1 MYMDPVVHQ
10 LFPQVVRLL
19 LSIPCISAE
28 DEKSFSGLCRLKTYL
43 RNSLSLQAR
52 LNRLTILHIHQEI
65 TDGIYVLSAVKDSVV
80 KSDSRMFTF
89 VHVCCH
95 VNHADSC
102 SVLEIVFH
110 DT

>member
-43 RNSLSLQAR
+43 RNSVSLQAR
-52 LNRLTILHIHQEI
+52 LNRLTILHIHQEV
-65 TDGIYVLSAVKDSVV
+65 TDGIDVLSVAKDFVA

-89 VHVCCH
+89 GHVCPH
-95 VNHADSC
+95 VNRADSC
-102 SVLEIVFH
+102 SVFESFS
-110 DT
+110 